1 MEKNVMIVNLYVAVD
16 LAIALFALAVGCFAA
31 LKAYKVQEGIKGASA
46 DQRYELEKDFSL
58 VSTVGWMTLGT
69 RILAIPL
76 FWITVIS
83 LIPAVPG
90 AMCEFGVF
98 QAGAPWSWADLGLK
112 LFTMFAFG
120 GWLFFDIINRK
131 LKGSAMMTSLSR
143 GFVLIMPLL
152 FVDALLDISFFGG
165 LKPLVVPCC
174 MVVYSNTVP
183 GLFNVGC
190 PFCFITYQYPLLWG
204 VIAAYS
210 VSVALVIWSFLFQ
223 RASNK
228 MPEVQREISPLM
240 RKVMLACIILAI
252 IGTVLLVLQI
262 ELGAFSNV

>member
-1 MEKNVMIVNLYVAVD
+1 MIVNLYVAVD

-31 LKAYKVQEGIKGASA
+31 LKAYRVEERIKGANG
-46 DQRYELEKDFSL
+46 DQRYALEKDFYL

-76 FWITVIS
+76 FWITVVS
-83 LIPAVPG
+83 LISSVPG

-120 GWLFFDIINRK
+120 GWLFYDIMNRK
-131 LKGSAMMTSLSR
+131 LKGSMMMASLSR
-143 GFVLIMPLL
+143 GFVLLLPLL
-152 FVDALLDISFFGG
+152 FIDALLDIAFFGG

-174 MVVYSNTVP
+174 MVVYSNSTV

-190 PFCFITYQYPLLWG
+190 PFCFITYKFPLLCG
-204 VIAAYS
+204 VIAAYG
-210 VSVALVIWSFLFQ
+210 VSAALMLWSFLFS
-223 RASNK
+223 RSSSR
-228 MPEVQREISPLM
+228 MPDVKKELNPLM
-240 RKVMLACIILAI
+240 NKVLLLCIVLAV
-252 IGTVLLVLQI
+252 IGTFLLLLQI
-262 ELGAFSNV
+262 GLGPFRNV

>member
-1 MEKNVMIVNLYVAVD
+1 MIVNLYVAVD
-16 LAIALFALAVGCFAA
+16 LAIALFALAVGCFTA
-31 LKAYKVQEGIKGASA
+31 LKAYKIDTSIKGASA

-69 RILAIPL
+69 RLLAIPL

-112 LFTMFAFG
+112 FFTMFAFG
-120 GWLFFDIINRK
+120 GWLFYDIMNRK
-131 LKGSAMMTSLSR
+131 LKGSNMMTSLSR
-143 GFVLIMPLL
+143 GFVLLMPLL
-152 FVDALLDISFFGG
+152 FIDALLDISFFAG
-165 LKPLVVPCC
+165 LRPLVVPCC

-210 VSVALVIWSFLFQ
+210 VSIGLVIWSFFFQ
-223 RASNK
+223 RSSKKNPTVRK
-228 MPEVQREISPLM
+228 EISPLLQ
-240 RKVMLACIILAI
+240 RVMLACLILAI
-252 IGTVLLVLQI
+252 IGTVLLVMQI
-262 ELGAFSNV
+262 EWGSFRNV

>member
-1 MEKNVMIVNLYVAVD
+1 MIVNLYVAVD

-31 LKAYKVQEGIKGASA
+31 LKAYRVEERIRGAIG
-46 DQRYELEKDFSL
+46 DQRYELEKDFYL

-76 FWITVIS
+76 FWITVVS

-120 GWLFFDIINRK
+120 GWLFYDIMNRK
-131 LKGSAMMTSLSR
+131 LKSSNMMASLSR
-143 GFVLIMPLL
+143 GFVLLMPLL
-152 FVDALLDISFFGG
+152 VLDALLDISFFAG

-183 GLFNVGC
+183 GLFNIGC

-210 VSVALVIWSFLFQ
+210 VSVALVVWSFLFRRSLSKKQ
-223 RASNK
+223 DDQK
-228 MPEVQREISPLM
+228 EISPLLQ
-240 RKVMLACIILAI
+240 KVMLACLILAI
-252 IGTVLLVLQI
+252 VGTVLLVMQI
-262 ELGAFSNV
+262 GLGNFRNV

>member
-1 MEKNVMIVNLYVAVD
+1 MIVNLYVAVD

-31 LKAYKVQEGIKGASA
+31 FKAYKVDERIKGASA
-46 DQRYELEKDFSL
+46 DQHYELEKDFYL

-76 FWITVIS
+76 FWITVVS

-112 LFTMFAFG
+112 FVTMFAFG
-120 GWLFFDIINRK
+120 GWLFFDVMNRK
-131 LKGSAMMTSLSR
+131 LKSSNMMASLSR
-143 GFVLIMPLL
+143 GFVLLMPLL
-152 FVDALLDISFFGG
+152 FIDALLDISFFAG

-204 VIAAYS
+204 VIAAYA
-210 VSVALVIWSFLFQ
+210 VSIGLVIWSYLFQ
-223 RASNK
+223 RSSKKNPDIQK
-228 MPEVQREISPLM
+228 ESSPLL
-240 RKVMLACIILAI
+240 RKVMLVCLVLAI
-252 IGTVLLVLQI
+252 IGTVLLVMQI
-262 ELGAFSNV
+262 EWGSFRNV

>member
-1 MEKNVMIVNLYVAVD
+1 MIVNLYVAVD

-31 LKAYKVQEGIKGASA
+31 FKAYKIEEGIKDAST

-58 VSTVGWMTLGT
+58 VSTVGWMTLGA

-76 FWITVIS
+76 FWITVVS

-112 LFTMFAFG
+112 FFTMFAFG
-120 GWLFFDIINRK
+120 GWLFYDIINRK
-131 LKGSAMMTSLSR
+131 LKYSTMMASLSR
-143 GFVLIMPLL
+143 GFVLLMPLL
-152 FVDALLDISFFGG
+152 FIDALLDISFFGG

-174 MVVYSNTVP
+174 MVVYSNTTP

-190 PFCFITYQYPLLWG
+190 PFCFITYQYPLIWG
-204 VIAAYS
+204 VIAFYS
-210 VSVALVIWSFLFQ
+210 VSLGLIIWSFMFQ
-223 RASNK
+223 RSSNK
-228 MPEVQREISPLM
+228 KPEVQKAVSPLI
-240 RKVMLACIILAI
+240 RKVMLVCLILAI
-252 IGTVLLVLQI
+252 IGTVLLLMQI
-262 ELGAFSNV
+262 EWGSFRNV